1 MSLSFLCCLFQE
13 HTLLN
18 ESIIAISL
26 TSYCQCVTAIL
37 FMFSAAKF
45 NAMIAQKQ
53 REVDSVKQQIQDTI
67 RERDGK
73 REESRKLEQAE
84 TTLQNMRFRL
94 AQTEK
99 ELATLERKRVDP
111 DMIKANFSSKLKV
124 RIYRIALSLSLLKLV
139 NITDIFI
146 FHYRLLL

>member
-1 MSLSFLCCLFQE
+1 
-13 HTLLN
+13 
-18 ESIIAISL
+18 
-26 TSYCQCVTAIL
+26 
-37 FMFSAAKF
+37 MFSAAKF